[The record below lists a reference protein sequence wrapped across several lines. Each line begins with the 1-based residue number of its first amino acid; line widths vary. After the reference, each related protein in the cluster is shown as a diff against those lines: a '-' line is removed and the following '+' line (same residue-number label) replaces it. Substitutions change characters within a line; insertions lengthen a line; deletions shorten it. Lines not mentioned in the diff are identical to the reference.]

1 MISKILDY
9 KKKIKTHLIIYININ
24 NILIINY
31 TTAVIYILLWII
43 YILVI
48 YIFISVFMNV
58 KDNNDNL
65 YVLLN
70 HLLIKILY
78 VNTLKRTF
86 KTIRLIFKT
95 YFRVV

>member
-1 MISKILDY
+1 
-9 KKKIKTHLIIYININ
+9 
-24 NILIINY
+24 
-31 TTAVIYILLWII
+31 
-43 YILVI
+43 
-48 YIFISVFMNV
+48 MNV